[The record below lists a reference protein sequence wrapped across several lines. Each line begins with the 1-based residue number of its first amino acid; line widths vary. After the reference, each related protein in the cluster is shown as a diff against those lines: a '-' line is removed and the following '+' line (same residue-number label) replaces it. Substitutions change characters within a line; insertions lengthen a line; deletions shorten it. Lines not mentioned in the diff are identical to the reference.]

1 MGQGCCS
8 SKKGGDKLEDEN
20 MTPTADLSEAQINR
34 AAKEP
39 KDADKKSKTAGPKRL
54 SAEQQFQKYLDTGLN
69 YDLKKDVLDV
79 DGSLMKFDFF
89 LEFQKQAYMWNR
101 ILFAPTKKQ
110 LLAER
115 RTLMAT
121 GADPARYKLL
131 CITVGTQDEMCL
143 QGVLNKMLDKISL
156 TDEDFQKSLLR
167 HMGDPGKV
175 QKVKDL

>member
-1 MGQGCCS
+1 M
-8 SKKGGDKLEDEN
+8 
-20 MTPTADLSEAQINR
+20 
-34 AAKEP
+34 
-39 KDADKKSKTAGPKRL
+39 
-54 SAEQQFQKYLDTGLN
+54 N

-121 GADPARYKLL
+121 GADPARYRVL
-131 CITVGTQDEMCL
+131 CIQVQTQDEMCL
-143 QGVLNKMLDKISL
+143 QGVLNKMLDKISM

-167 HMGDPGKV
+167 HMQDPGKV
-175 QKVKDL
+175 AKVKELQQANEEGRIETEDPDILFLLEQVKNPASVEFCSNLNKKEAIDF